1 MVVEDVEIASVPSD
15 PARAKPTRAADRV
28 LLLVVLAGLVFRLA
42 AMFLNKQDRSAA
54 VFSAAAI
61 LTGLGAATFRFY
73 PMCAERVSLWLAP
86 VALVCLAK
94 GVQTLARLRPNVLFK
109 PVAVGLMIA
118 LTLWTAATVY
128 VQGHELWRVEE
139 MRTVLERLVQ
149 SERDL
154 PPILVSKSASYAFR
168 LYFTP
173 RGRTKVVWLPQWI
186 ISFDQVSQG
195 WLQAGRP
202 ERFWLVLTGRDFNH
216 ISKVSPP
223 LLKFC
228 AVRKEITEGVSG
240 AFLLHLRS
248 PLAK

>member
-128 VQGHELWRVEE
+128 V
-139 MRTVLERLVQ
+139 
-149 SERDL
+149 
-154 PPILVSKSASYAFR
+154 
-168 LYFTP
+168 
-173 RGRTKVVWLPQWI
+173 
-186 ISFDQVSQG
+186 
-195 WLQAGRP
+195 
-202 ERFWLVLTGRDFNH
+202 
-216 ISKVSPP
+216 
-223 LLKFC
+223 
-228 AVRKEITEGVSG
+228 
-240 AFLLHLRS
+240 
-248 PLAK
+248 

>member
-1 MVVEDVEIASVPSD
+1 
-15 PARAKPTRAADRV
+15 
-28 LLLVVLAGLVFRLA
+28 
-42 AMFLNKQDRSAA
+42 
-54 VFSAAAI
+54 
-61 LTGLGAATFRFY
+61 
-73 PMCAERVSLWLAP
+73 MCAERVSLWLAP